1 MGFIITVAG
10 AAVVSLTT
18 MLDITVRMEA
28 AREVLCGGETAFVY
42 AVDDALG
49 VVNVGMTD
57 ELPEIDFSSNR
68 FFAVLQALDLDVAG
82 YEDVHGGFVSRVH
95 QLSTV
100 PQLSVVDT
108 VTNIDESYKGSDA
121 DALEAVECK
130 DHDDHYAY
138 ILELQRRREDD
149 TIASC
154 QDLVSYCHEEEI
166 RMFCASTCQCDTMAG
181 GMYQRIG
188 CSSSCQV
195 PIIEEVRLVSEELFV
210 IHENSILCS
219 SHVEGWMDNFA
230 AELQVA
236 LMDAGHLELTDT
248 STYVWTSS
256 FNDSF
261 VYFAKEEFYLSS
273 AGLDISAWLDFNV
286 GNGLC
291 DTILYFDLLLDT
303 NLCNT
308 LESLALSLGT
318 LEGLCPQACG
328 LCEQDT
334 VDTETTLLAM
344 YMQQGVDL
352 KLGLIDFP
360 IVGKIVT
367 HASLSCNSTVSAST
381 IPSTESE
388 TSMFGNDSPERVYA
402 FYSAVNQTVSFSTC
416 GDANYNSLIR
426 VLDVYFQ
433 EIDSNNDSPDC
444 SDFTSYLE
452 VELEAE
458 QQVYVVIEG
467 DLRQAGSFNLAV
479 GC

>member
-1 MGFIITVAG
+1 
-10 AAVVSLTT
+10 
-18 MLDITVRMEA
+18 
-28 AREVLCGGETAFVY
+28 
-42 AVDDALG
+42 
-49 VVNVGMTD
+49 
-57 ELPEIDFSSNR
+57 
-68 FFAVLQALDLDVAG
+68 
-82 YEDVHGGFVSRVH
+82 
-95 QLSTV
+95 
-100 PQLSVVDT
+100 
-108 VTNIDESYKGSDA
+108 
-121 DALEAVECK
+121 
-130 DHDDHYAY
+130 
-138 ILELQRRREDD
+138 
-149 TIASC
+149 
-154 QDLVSYCHEEEI
+154 
-166 RMFCASTCQCDTMAG
+166 
-181 GMYQRIG
+181 
-188 CSSSCQV
+188 
-195 PIIEEVRLVSEELFV
+195 
-210 IHENSILCS
+210 
-219 SHVEGWMDNFA
+219 MDNFA